1 MKKCLK
7 QLMIVLM
14 VIMVLP
20 LFVMAKTTESK
31 IASVKEDIRE
41 FKVDKIILTD
51 VSYTRFFNYA
61 NTGKTA
67 VIVNAKVSNDYVKDI
82 ELSIEANFYN
92 KSRKLLDTQIEV
104 VKVPA
109 KGTAN
114 YRKIVYGTTVNY
126 KLESIEYYSLSADI
140 ITNVDLLAESE
151 KDLLIYHDYN
161 LKVKVNKNNVYNVEE
176 SFNVEFKRHVVP
188 IVDGIQY
195 RLQYT
200 REDGSKVNKRALM
213 SNIKA
218 NHEYYLKTEDGY
230 RNLYI
235 GKEDK
240 ETNRRDY
247 VINYDYNVF
256 EDTISKKD
264 EFVFYI
270 LNHKPNKI
278 DGMKFEIE
286 FPEDVS
292 KQEIVFVDQHG
303 TKLENID
310 YEVKDNKVI
319 GKIDQM
325 INSDIAYAIRVSFD
339 DGYFKDASKGI
350 SDMTLLSLI
359 VTIVGLAFTVIIWYA
374 QRLRD
379 RKVKYDSIYFND
391 KLNSL
396 ELGYLYNG
404 VVKDKDIATLLIA
417 LANKGYIKIDKTK
430 KNYKIVKVK
439 EYDSDDRLEKVFM
452 SELFLSGKEV
462 DRKDLITNVD
472 YMKKNIEF
480 KLKAHK
486 KKNRL
491 FIMPVL
497 NYKLIFWIITSIIF
511 ALITTNI
518 FLEYHTSV
526 IAVNII
532 VGLIGYVVLL
542 YGILYENSKIERVI
556 YTFVGIMFVVAP
568 IVLTKYLAFIQD
580 PLNLVT
586 YIIGIVSMLVI
597 ITITRMMNNR
607 TFYGIRMY
615 NKINA
620 YKNYLSEFDEQE
632 KELKKNKN
640 CFYDVLANTF
650 VLGISDKW
658 YHKFSDLKIDKP
670 KWYITDN
677 FTLEE
682 FYKDIK
688 DIYADIFISLKNS
701 EK

>member
-278 DGMKFEIE
+278 DGMNFEIE

-379 RKVKYDSIYFND
+379 HKVKYDSIYFND